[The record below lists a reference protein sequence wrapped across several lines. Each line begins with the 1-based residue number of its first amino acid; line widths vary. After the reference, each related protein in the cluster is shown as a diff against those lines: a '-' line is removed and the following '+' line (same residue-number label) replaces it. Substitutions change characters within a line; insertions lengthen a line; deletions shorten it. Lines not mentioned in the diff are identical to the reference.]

1 MTSEEITEILRAEL
15 KPKRFK
21 HTLGVV
27 DTAREM
33 AIIFGED
40 EQLAA
45 RAGLLHD
52 NAKAFDLKRMRE
64 IADQAGLM
72 LTPEERASAALLHA
86 PVGAYLARARFGET
100 DERVINAIRYHTTGR
115 PNMSALE
122 AIVYL
127 ADMIEPNRDA
137 FLGLEDLRVMARRD
151 LFAALE
157 MGLGMSN
164 SYVLKRGQ
172 TLFERSKKAY
182 DWVRQ
187 YNKGRNDY
195 AGRNASAV

>member
-52 NAKAFDLKRMRE
+52 NAKAFDLKRMCE

-72 LTPEERASAALLHA
+72 LTPEERAYAQ
-86 PVGAYLARARFGET
+86 
-100 DERVINAIRYHTTGR
+100 VI
-115 PNMSALE
+115 L
-122 AIVYL
+122 
-127 ADMIEPNRDA
+127 DA
-137 FLGLEDLRVMARRD
+137 
-151 LFAALE
+151 
-157 MGLGMSN
+157 
-164 SYVLKRGQ
+164 SYSQ
-172 TLFERSKKAY
+172 SEE
-182 DWVRQ
+182 
-187 YNKGRNDY
+187 
-195 AGRNASAV
+195 

>member
-52 NAKAFDLKRMRE
+52 NAKAFDLKRMCE

-172 TLFERSKKAY
+172 TLFERSKK
-182 DWVRQ
+182 
-187 YNKGRNDY
+187 GRNDY

>member
-1 MTSEEITEILRAEL
+1 
-15 KPKRFK
+15 
-21 HTLGVV
+21 
-27 DTAREM
+27 
-33 AIIFGED
+33 
-40 EQLAA
+40 
-45 RAGLLHD
+45 
-52 NAKAFDLKRMRE
+52 
-64 IADQAGLM
+64 
-72 LTPEERASAALLHA
+72 
-86 PVGAYLARARFGET
+86 
-100 DERVINAIRYHTTGR
+100 
-115 PNMSALE
+115 MSALE

-137 FLGLEDLRVMARRD
+137 FLGLEDLRVMACRD